1 MSTKVLLVDD
11 VKFFLELERSFLD
24 REGFQILVA
33 ENGPAALDIARQERP
48 DLVLL
53 DLNMPGMS
61 GDQVCRALKADADLK
76 RVPVIMVTSGHKEED
91 AQKCR
96 AAGADGFL
104 RKPLNQVEL
113 LETIGR
119 FLKAQ
124 ARAGPRIP
132 VRAPL
137 RLTAVGA
144 DGASAQTPVDA
155 TTVDASTGGLY
166 VELLDPPAVGTR
178 VVVEFTLPGFTVPVR
193 AHAVVAWVN
202 RPEAKVK
209 ETIPAGMGLR
219 FVDLPPTFK
228 GVLELFVSRA
238 LAARRGKS

>member
-1 MSTKVLLVDD
+1 MGTKVLLVDD

-24 REGFQILVA
+24 REGFQVLMA
-33 ENGPAALDIARQERP
+33 DSGPAALVAARQERP

-53 DLNMPGMS
+53 DLHMPVMD
-61 GDQVCRALKADADLK
+61 GDEVCRVLKREPDLK
-76 RVPVIMVTSGHKEED
+76 RIPVIMVTSGQRAED
-91 AQKCR
+91 IERCR

-124 ARAGPRIP
+124 ARLAPRVP
-132 VRAPL
+132 VRVPL
-137 RLTAVGA
+137 RVEVLGPGGVPGDPAA
-144 DGASAQTPVDA
+144 A
-155 TTVDASTGGLY
+155 TTVDASTGGLC

-178 VVVEFTLPGFTVPVR
+178 VAVELTLPGFTVPVL
-193 AHAVVAWVN
+193 AQAVVVWVN
-202 RPEAKVK
+202 RPEGKVK
-209 ETIPAGMGLR
+209 GTIPAGMGLR
-219 FVDLPPTFK
+219 FVELPPSVK